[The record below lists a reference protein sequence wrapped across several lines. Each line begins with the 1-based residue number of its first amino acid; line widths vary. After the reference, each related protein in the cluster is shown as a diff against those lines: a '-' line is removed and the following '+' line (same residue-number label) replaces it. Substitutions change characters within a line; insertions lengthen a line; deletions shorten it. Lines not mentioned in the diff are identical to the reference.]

1 MRLLFFHLDYLDS
14 NLSPWNV
21 TRMGWGDI
29 LSLLNVG
36 PKFRKHR
43 RIIQDQFSA
52 KQLSQYAPMQRM
64 EAYATLADLGKT
76 PDDLMRHLKRLAS
89 GAISTPDLS
98 DPD

>member
-1 MRLLFFHLDYLDS
+1 
-14 NLSPWNV
+14 
-21 TRMGWGDI
+21 MGWGDV
-29 LSLLNVG
+29 LPFLNVG

-52 KQLSQYAPMQRM
+52 KQLSQYAPIQRM

-89 GAISTPDLS
+89 RPIPTSDL
-98 DPD
+98 PG